1 MVVKI
6 YTMTTM
12 KTNER
17 VDDLI
22 ACFTVDSPV
31 QTIDDLKIKTGCQH
45 RNLQRIIKSC
55 ELITSYN
62 QNARFYTAP
71 GLCHFNHDGIWNF
84 KKILFSKYGNL
95 FETITTLIDKSMAGY
110 TSREL
115 STIIMVKADDALHV
129 MWLKER
135 VRRQKTGG
143 YHVYFSIQEALFKQ
157 QLSARE
163 QQTPAAMETLALP
176 DYQRIIA
183 VLVEIILQDSVV
195 AEKLQKGILQRN
207 FKISLTEIDAVIEH
221 YQLKKKRNKS

>member
-1 MVVKI
+1 
-6 YTMTTM
+6 M

-17 VDDLI
+17 VDVLI
-22 ACFTVDSPV
+22 GYFTGDSPV
-31 QTIDDLKIKTGCQH
+31 QTIDDLRIKSGCQH
-45 RNLQRIIKSC
+45 RTLQRTIKSC
-55 ELITSYN
+55 NLITSYN

-71 GLCHFNHDGIWNF
+71 SLCHFNPDGIWNF
-84 KKILFSKYGNL
+84 KQILFSKYGNL
-95 FETITTLIDKSMAGY
+95 FETITALIDKSLSGY

-115 STIIMVKADDALHV
+115 SIIIMVKADDALHV

-143 YHVYFSIQEALFKQ
+143 SHVYYSIREDLFKH

-163 QQTPAAMETLALP
+163 QQMPAAIETLALP
-176 DYQRIIA
+176 DYQRLIA

-195 AEKLQKGILQRN
+195 AEKLQKGIAQRN
-207 FKISLTEIDAVIEH
+207 FQISIAEIKAVIEH

>member
-1 MVVKI
+1 
-6 YTMTTM
+6 MTTM

-17 VDDLI
+17 VDVLI
-22 ACFTVDSPV
+22 GYFTGDSPV
-31 QTIDDLKIKTGCQH
+31 QTIDDLRIKSGCQH
-45 RNLQRIIKSC
+45 RTLQRTIKSC
-55 ELITSYN
+55 NLITSYN

-71 GLCHFNHDGIWNF
+71 SLCHFNPDGIWNF
-84 KKILFSKYGNL
+84 KQILFSKYGNL
-95 FETITTLIDKSMAGY
+95 FETITALIDKSLSGY

-115 STIIMVKADDALHV
+115 SIIIMVKADDALHV

-143 YHVYFSIQEALFKQ
+143 SHVYYSIREDLFKH

-163 QQTPAAMETLALP
+163 QQMPAAIETLALP
-176 DYQRIIA
+176 DYQRLIA

-195 AEKLQKGILQRN
+195 AEKLQKGIAQRN
-207 FKISLTEIDAVIEH
+207 FQISIAEIKAVIEH